1 MKHFSLEEW
10 ADFARNVVRQD
21 LKKAMETHLERGCK
35 KCAKAFELWRRVTD
49 VAQRQT
55 AQEPSEATVRT
66 VKGMYLLHGSRPP
79 RSKKATLAEL
89 LFDSFRTPLAA
100 GVRSATASHRQLLF
114 GAGDYRVD
122 VRIEPQ
128 EDSDRVS
135 LVGQVLNASD
145 PNERLASA
153 PVVLSRGGKVVA
165 RCLTSQ
171 FGEFHL
177 QCGLESKYQLR
188 VELPGKTG
196 LAIPLVEA
204 AGEMPR
210 KRGKGTRRKV

>member
-21 LKKAMETHLERGCK
+21 LKKAMETHLESGCK

-49 VAQRQT
+49 VARRQS
-55 AQEPSEATVRT
+55 AQEPPESTVRT
-66 VKGMYLLHGSRPP
+66 AKGMYLLHGFRRPP
-79 RSKKATLAEL
+79 SKKATLAEL
-89 LFDSFRTPLAA
+89 LFDSFGAPLAA
-100 GVRSATASHRQLLF
+100 GVRSATAANRQLLF

-135 LVGQVLNASD
+135 LVGQVLNTSH
-145 PNERLASA
+145 PEERLASA
-153 PVVLSRGGKVVA
+153 PVVLSTGGKVVS
-165 RCLTSQ
+165 RCLTNQ

-177 QCGLESKYQLR
+177 QCGPERKYQLR
-188 VELPGKTG
+188 VELPGRAA
-196 LAIPLVEA
+196 LAVPLTEA

-210 KRGKGTRRKV
+210 KRAKGTRRKV

>member
-21 LKKAMETHLERGCK
+21 LKKAMETHLESGCK

-49 VAQRQT
+49 VARRQS
-55 AQEPSEATVRT
+55 AQEPPESVVRSA
-66 VKGMYLLHGSRPP
+66 KGMYLLHGFRRPH
-79 RSKKATLAEL
+79 SKKATLAEL
-89 LFDSFRTPLAA
+89 LFDSFRAPLAA
-100 GVRSATASHRQLLF
+100 GVRSATAANRQLLF
-114 GAGDYRVD
+114 GAGGYRVD

-128 EDSDRVS
+128 EDSNRAS
-135 LVGQVLNASD
+135 LAGQLLNASN

-165 RCLTSQ
+165 RCLTNQ

-188 VELPGKTG
+188 VELPGKTE
-196 LAIPLVEA
+196 LVIPLVEA
-204 AGEMPR
+204 PGEMRR
-210 KRGKGTRRKV
+210 KRAKGTRRKV